1 MPSLSNIQRKSNGR
15 VSPLN
20 EAAAEQI
27 TNASMSPVET
37 KKGFFYRLLKKK
49 DEEKPTK
56 PQGFKLKAFEIVSER
71 SLSIEINMSSLIS
84 VSFFRSTR

>member
-1 MPSLSNIQRKSNGR
+1 MPSLSNIQSKSNGR

-27 TNASMSPVET
+27 TNGSMSPVET

-49 DEEKPTK
+49 DEER
-56 PQGFKLKAFEIVSER
+56 EIE
-71 SLSIEINMSSLIS
+71 
-84 VSFFRSTR
+84 